1 MIVNIYELLNKIIIN
16 EKYSLS
22 SELFI
27 QEDRE
32 QLCDD
37 EKKIFDLLKNIS
49 SICTKIYNT
58 KVEFHPKFVRYDG
71 GKRL

>member
-1 MIVNIYELLNKIIIN
+1 MNIYELLNKIIIN

-49 SICTKIYNT
+49 SICTKIDA
-58 KVEFHPKFVRYDG
+58 V
-71 GKRL
+71 